1 MSPVEPLLRVEG
13 LTTWYP
19 IRRGLMRR
27 TTGHVQAATD
37 VSFEIAPGRTLALV
51 GESGCGKST
60 VGRSILGLESPQA
73 GRVLFEGRNLLEE
86 SPEALRAA
94 RQRLQIVFQDPL
106 ASLDPRM
113 RIRDQIAEGMRSFGL
128 ARSAAE
134 LDRRVAELLVRVQLD
149 PAMMDR
155 YPHEFSGGQ
164 RQRLCIAR
172 ALAVEPR
179 LIVCDESV
187 SALDVSIQAQI
198 LNLLTDLQRELSL
211 SYLFITHDL
220 SVVRYL
226 AHEVAVMYLGRIV
239 ELGPTE
245 RIFARPAHP
254 YTRALLA
261 SIPTLDPTRRVEA
274 PPVLG
279 DVPSPSNPPP
289 GCPFHTRCPHVFD
302 RCRRELP
309 PAHPVVDP
317 AGAAPGGLSRCFLSE
332 PGAAPAAR

>member
-1 MSPVEPLLRVEG
+1 
-13 LTTWYP
+13 
-19 IRRGLMRR
+19 MRR
-27 TTGHVQAATD
+27 IHGHVQAATD
-37 VSFEIAPGRTLALV
+37 VSFEIDAGRTLALV

-73 GRVLFEGRNLLEE
+73 GQVVFEGHDILTD
-86 SPEALRAA
+86 SADTIRAA
-94 RQRLQIVFQDPL
+94 RQRLQIIFQDPL

-113 RIRDQIAEGMRSFGL
+113 RIRDQVAEGMRSFGIGTTD
-128 ARSAAE
+128 ADR
-134 LDRRVAELLVRVQLD
+134 DRRVAELLSRVQLD
-149 PAMMDR
+149 PEMMER

-164 RQRLCIAR
+164 RQRICIAR

-198 LNLLTDLQRELSL
+198 LNLLTDLQHELSL

-239 ELGPTE
+239 EYGPTD

-261 SIPTLDPTRRVEA
+261 AIPSIDPRHKVES

-289 GCPFHTRCPHVFD
+289 GCPFHTRCPHVME

-309 PAHPVVDP
+309 PPFPVE
-317 AGAAPGGLSRCFLSE
+317 GGMSRCFL
-332 PGAAPAAR
+332 AAPATVASGHERG